1 MLKLHVFREHE
12 IQIAYF
18 SIRVTYNHKLKLLP
32 TWMMKQGRWMR
43 WSSFLPLNFCLSHEL
58 LLLKFRL
65 QNYILEFHYILVIT
79 VIRIGYIVVGVITGF
94 GARGDFRGHLFQIMM
109 LKRQQCWPRLIL
121 KTRQVGYLDM
131 SPEMIKHNEIV
142 VYNE

>member
-1 MLKLHVFREHE
+1 
-12 IQIAYF
+12 
-18 SIRVTYNHKLKLLP
+18 
-32 TWMMKQGRWMR
+32 MR

-65 QNYILEFHYILVIT
+65 PNYILEFHYILVIT

-109 LKRQQCWPRLIL
+109 LKR
-121 KTRQVGYLDM
+121 
-131 SPEMIKHNEIV
+131 
-142 VYNE
+142 